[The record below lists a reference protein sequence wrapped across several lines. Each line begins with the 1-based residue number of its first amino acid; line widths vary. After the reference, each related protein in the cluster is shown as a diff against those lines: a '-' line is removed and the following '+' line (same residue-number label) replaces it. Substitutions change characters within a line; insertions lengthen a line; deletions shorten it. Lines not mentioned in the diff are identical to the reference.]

1 MSFPKK
7 KFIMVLKA
15 NLKYHNI
22 LYVVEEKK
30 INICGKIIYKNILK
44 ILKKN
49 IYFILI
55 EYS

>member
-1 MSFPKK
+1 
-7 KFIMVLKA
+7 MVLKE

-22 LYVVEEKK
+22 LYVVEENN
-30 INICGKIIYKNILK
+30 INKCGKIIYKNILK
-44 ILKKN
+44 ILKN

>member
-30 INICGKIIYKNILK
+30 NINICGKSIYKNILK
-44 ILKKN
+44 ILKKH
-49 IYFILI
+49 ILYFN
-55 EYS
+55 

>member
-22 LYVVEEKK
+22 LYVVEEK
-30 INICGKIIYKNILK
+30 NILIYVVKVYIK
-44 ILKKN
+44 I
-49 IYFILI
+49 Y
-55 EYS
+55 